1 LKEIIAMQKTKKIC
15 LQLSQVALVL
25 FLVTFLVTVLVRLL
39 PGDIATTLL
48 PFGTKEE
55 LDLVRTELGTNSNVF
70 VYYFRWLGNFLQGDL
85 GVYYNAGE
93 DYSSA
98 SMTVW
103 AMLSQT
109 IPRTLLIMVYTL
121 GFSLLCSVPL
131 GMLLAYKAD
140 TRTDKV
146 TSNILFGLS
155 SIPNFA
161 VGLGLA
167 YIIGV
172 KFALLNPI
180 GYVTWAEGPAE
191 HIKSVIMPVL
201 SLSLGL
207 IASFTRLLRADII
220 STLKEDFVTMASSK
234 GLSNRWILWRH
245 VFRPS
250 SLSLLT
256 AAALNM
262 GSLIGGAVVIEIIF
276 ALNGVGMFLVTSI
289 ARRQYLAIQS
299 TVALIAIAYVVFNL
313 IVDAFM
319 PKIDPR
325 IRSHRGA

>member
-1 LKEIIAMQKTKKIC
+1 MPKLFRITQR
-15 LQLSQVALVL
+15 LSQVVLVL
-25 FLVTFLVTVLVRLL
+25 FFVTFFVTFLVRLL
-39 PGDIATTLL
+39 PGDIATSLL
-48 PFGTKEE
+48 PFGTVEE
-55 LDLVRTELGTNSNVF
+55 RAQLRSELGLDTNIF
-70 VYYFRWLGNFLQGDL
+70 VYYFRWLGSFLQGDL
-85 GVYYNAGE
+85 GIYYAPGQS
-93 DYSSA
+93 YSDA
-98 SMTVW
+98 SYTVW
-103 AMLSQT
+103 GMLSLT

-121 GFSLLCSVPL
+121 GFSLLCSIPL
-131 GMLLAYKAD
+131 GMLLAYKSD
-140 TRTDKV
+140 TRIDKV
-146 TSNILFGLS
+146 ISNILFGLS

-172 KFALLNPI
+172 KFELLNPI
-180 GYVTWAEGPAE
+180 GYVTWAEGPVE

-207 IASFTRLLRADII
+207 IATFARLLRADII
-220 STLKEDFVTMASSK
+220 SILKEDFVTMASSK

-262 GSLIGGAVVIEIIF
+262 GSLIGGAVIIEVIF

-289 ARRQYLAIQS
+289 ALRQYLAIQS
-299 TVALIAIAYVVFNL
+299 TVALIAISYITFNL

-325 IRSHRGA
+325 IRSHHGA

>member
-1 LKEIIAMQKTKKIC
+1 MQKLIRIA
-15 LQLSQVALVL
+15 QRLSQVALVL
-25 FLVTFLVTVLVRLL
+25 FFVTFLVTLLVRLL
-39 PGDIATTLL
+39 PGDIATSLL
-48 PFGTKEE
+48 PFGTPEE
-55 LDLVRTELGTNSNVF
+55 QAQLRSELGLDTNIF
-70 VYYFRWLGNFLQGDL
+70 AYYFHWLWNFLHGDL

-93 DYSSA
+93 SYADA

-103 AMLSQT
+103 AMLSLT

-121 GFSLLCSVPL
+121 GFSLLCSIPL

-140 TRTDKV
+140 TRIDKV
-146 TSNILFGLS
+146 ISNTLFGLS

-167 YIIGV
+167 YVIGV
-172 KFALLNPI
+172 KFELLNPI

-207 IASFTRLLRADII
+207 IATFARLLRADII

-262 GSLIGGAVVIEIIF
+262 GSLIGGAVIIEAIF

-289 ARRQYLAIQS
+289 ALRQYLAIQS
-299 TVALIAIAYVVFNL
+299 TVALIAISYIVFNL

-325 IRSHRGA
+325 IRSHHGA

>member
-1 LKEIIAMQKTKKIC
+1 MQKLNKTT
-15 LQLSQVALVL
+15 QRLSQVALVL

-39 PGDIATTLL
+39 PGDIVTALI
-48 PFGTKEE
+48 PFGTEE
-55 LDLVRTELGTNSNVF
+55 EQAQLRSELGLDTNIF
-70 VYYFRWLGNFLQGDL
+70 VYYFRWLGSFLQGDL
-85 GVYYNAGE
+85 GIYYAPGE
-93 DYSSA
+93 SYSDA
-98 SMTVW
+98 SYTVW
-103 AMLSQT
+103 AMLSLT

-121 GFSLLCSVPL
+121 GFSLLCSIPL

-140 TRTDKV
+140 TRTDKAS
-146 TSNILFGLS
+146 SNILFGLS

-167 YIIGV
+167 YILGV
-172 KFALLNPI
+172 KFELLNPI

-191 HIKSVIMPVL
+191 HIKSMIMPVL
-201 SLSLGL
+201 SLSIGL
-207 IASFTRLLRADII
+207 IATFTRLLRADII

-234 GLSNRWILWRH
+234 GLSNRWILWKH

-262 GSLIGGAVVIEIIF
+262 GSLIGGAVVIEVIF

-289 ARRQYLAIQS
+289 ALRQYLAIQS
-299 TVALIAIAYVVFNL
+299 TVALIAISYIAFNL

-325 IRSHRGA
+325 IRSHHGA

>member
-1 LKEIIAMQKTKKIC
+1 
-15 LQLSQVALVL
+15 
-25 FLVTFLVTVLVRLL
+25 
-39 PGDIATTLL
+39 
-48 PFGTKEE
+48 
-55 LDLVRTELGTNSNVF
+55 
-70 VYYFRWLGNFLQGDL
+70 
-85 GVYYNAGE
+85 
-93 DYSSA
+93 
-98 SMTVW
+98 
-103 AMLSQT
+103 MLSLT

-121 GFSLLCSVPL
+121 GFSLLCSIPL

-146 TSNILFGLS
+146 SSNILFGLS

-167 YIIGV
+167 YILGV
-172 KFALLNPI
+172 KFELLNPI

-191 HIKSVIMPVL
+191 HIKSMIMPVL
-201 SLSLGL
+201 SLSIGL
-207 IASFTRLLRADII
+207 IATFTRLLRADII

-234 GLSNRWILWRH
+234 GLSNRWILWKH

-262 GSLIGGAVVIEIIF
+262 GSLIGGAVVIEVIF

-289 ARRQYLAIQS
+289 ALRQYLAIQS
-299 TVALIAIAYVVFNL
+299 TVALIAISYIAFNL

-325 IRSHRGA
+325 IRSHHGA

>member
-1 LKEIIAMQKTKKIC
+1 MQKLLKTTQR
-15 LQLSQVALVL
+15 LLQVALVL

-39 PGDIATTLL
+39 PGDIATTLF
-48 PFGTKEE
+48 PFATEE
-55 LDLVRTELGTNSNVF
+55 EKVVIREGLGVNMNIVS
-70 VYYFRWLGNFLQGDL
+70 YYFHWLGNFLQGDL
-85 GVYYNAGE
+85 GIYYNAGE
-93 DYSSA
+93 SYSEA

-103 AMLSQT
+103 AMLSLT
-109 IPRTLLIMVYTL
+109 IPRTLLIMAYTL
-121 GFSLLCSVPL
+121 GFSLLCSIPI

-140 TRTDKV
+140 TRIDKV
-146 TSNILFGLS
+146 ISNILFGLS

-172 KFALLNPI
+172 KFELLNPI
-180 GYVTWAEGPAE
+180 GYVTWAEGPVE
-191 HIKSVIMPVL
+191 HIKSMIMPVL

-207 IASFTRLLRADII
+207 IATFARLLRADII

-234 GLSNRWILWRH
+234 GLSNRWILWKH

-262 GSLIGGAVVIEIIF
+262 GSLIGGAVIIETIF

-289 ARRQYLAIQS
+289 ALRQYLAIQS
-299 TVALIAIAYVVFNL
+299 TVALIAISYIAFNL

-325 IRSHRGA
+325 IRSHHGA

>member
-1 LKEIIAMQKTKKIC
+1 MQKIKQIC

-25 FLVTFLVTVLVRLL
+25 FLVTFFVTVLVRLL

-48 PFGTKEE
+48 PFGTEEE
-55 LDLVRTELGTNSNVF
+55 LDLIRTELGTNSNVF

-85 GVYYNAGE
+85 GVYYSAGE
-93 DYSSA
+93 DYYSA

-121 GFSLLCSVPL
+121 GFSLLCSIPL
-131 GMLLAYKAD
+131 GMLLAYKSD
-140 TRTDKV
+140 TRIDKLL
-146 TSNILFGLS
+146 SNILFGLS

-167 YIIGV
+167 FLIGV
-172 KFALLNPI
+172 KFPLLDPI
-180 GYVTWAEGPAE
+180 GYVTWAEGATG

-207 IASFTRLLRADII
+207 IATFTRLLRADII

-262 GSLIGGAVVIEIIF
+262 GSLIGGAVIIEVIF

-289 ARRQYLAIQS
+289 ALRQYLAIQS
-299 TVALIAIAYVVFNL
+299 TVAIIAISYVVFNL

>member
-1 LKEIIAMQKTKKIC
+1 MQKIKQIS

-25 FLVTFLVTVLVRLL
+25 FLVTFFVTVLVRLL

-55 LDLVRTELGTNSNVF
+55 LDLIRTELGTNSNVF

-85 GVYYNAGE
+85 GVYYSAGE
-93 DYSSA
+93 DYYSA

-109 IPRTLLIMVYTL
+109 IPRTVLIMVYTL
-121 GFSLLCSVPL
+121 GFSLLCSIPL
-131 GMLLAYKAD
+131 GMLLAYKSD
-140 TRTDKV
+140 TRIDKV
-146 TSNILFGLS
+146 LSNILFGLS

-167 YIIGV
+167 FLIGV
-172 KFALLNPI
+172 KFPLLDPI
-180 GYVTWAEGPAE
+180 GYVTWAEGATG

-207 IASFTRLLRADII
+207 IATFTRLLRADII

-262 GSLIGGAVVIEIIF
+262 GSLIGGAVIIEVIF

-289 ARRQYLAIQS
+289 ALRQYLAIQS
-299 TVALIAIAYVVFNL
+299 TVALIAISYVVFNL

>member
-1 LKEIIAMQKTKKIC
+1 MQKIKQIS

-25 FLVTFLVTVLVRLL
+25 FLVTFFVTVLVRLL

-55 LDLVRTELGTNSNVF
+55 LDLIRTELGTNSNVF

-85 GVYYNAGE
+85 GVYYSAGE
-93 DYSSA
+93 DYYSA

-121 GFSLLCSVPL
+121 GFSLLCSIPL
-131 GMLLAYKAD
+131 GMLLAYKSD
-140 TRTDKV
+140 TRIDKV
-146 TSNILFGLS
+146 LSNILFGLS

-167 YIIGV
+167 
-172 KFALLNPI
+172 
-180 GYVTWAEGPAE
+180 WAEGATG

-207 IASFTRLLRADII
+207 IATFTRLLRADII

-262 GSLIGGAVVIEIIF
+262 GSLIGGAVIIEVIF

-289 ARRQYLAIQS
+289 ALRQYLAIQS
-299 TVALIAIAYVVFNL
+299 TVALIAISYVVFNL

>member
-1 LKEIIAMQKTKKIC
+1 MQRLIRIT
-15 LQLSQVALVL
+15 QRLSQVTLVL

-39 PGDIATTLL
+39 PGDIATTLF
-48 PFGTKEE
+48 PFA
-55 LDLVRTELGTNSNVF
+55 TEDEKVVIREGLGVNMNIVS
-70 VYYFRWLGNFLQGDL
+70 YYFHWLGNFLRGDL
-85 GVYYNAGE
+85 GIYYNAGE
-93 DYSSA
+93 SYSEA

-103 AMLSQT
+103 AMLSLT

-121 GFSLLCSVPL
+121 GFSLLCSIPL

-140 TRTDKV
+140 TRIDKV
-146 TSNILFGLS
+146 FSNILFGLS

-167 YIIGV
+167 YILGV
-172 KFALLNPI
+172 KFELLNPI
-180 GYVTWAEGPAE
+180 GYVTWAEGPVE
-191 HIKSVIMPVL
+191 HFKSMIMPVL

-207 IASFTRLLRADII
+207 IATFARLLRADII

-234 GLSNRWILWRH
+234 GLSNRWILWKH

-262 GSLIGGAVVIEIIF
+262 GSLIGGAVIIENIF

-289 ARRQYLAIQS
+289 ALRQYLAIQS
-299 TVALIAIAYVVFNL
+299 TVALIAISYIAFNL

-325 IRSHRGA
+325 IRSHHGA

>member
-1 LKEIIAMQKTKKIC
+1 MQKLIRTT
-15 LQLSQVALVL
+15 QRLSQVALVL
-25 FLVTFLVTVLVRLL
+25 FFVTFLVTLLVRLL
-39 PGDIATTLL
+39 PGDIATSLL
-48 PFGTKEE
+48 PFGTPEE
-55 LDLVRTELGTNSNVF
+55 QAQLRSELGLDTNIF
-70 VYYFRWLGNFLQGDL
+70 VYYFEWLVNFLKGDL

-93 DYSSA
+93 SYADA

-103 AMLSQT
+103 AMLSLT

-121 GFSLLCSVPL
+121 GFALLCSIPI

-140 TRTDKV
+140 TRIDKV
-146 TSNILFGLS
+146 ISNTLFGLS

-167 YIIGV
+167 YVIGV
-172 KFALLNPI
+172 KFELLNPI
-180 GYVTWAEGPAE
+180 GYVTWGEGPVE

-207 IASFTRLLRADII
+207 IATFARLLRADII

-262 GSLIGGAVVIEIIF
+262 GSLIGGAVIIEAIF

-289 ARRQYLAIQS
+289 ALRQYLAIQS
-299 TVALIAIAYVVFNL
+299 TVALIAISYIVFNL

-325 IRSHRGA
+325 IRSHHGA

>member
-1 LKEIIAMQKTKKIC
+1 MQKIKKSS
-15 LQLSQVALVL
+15 LRLAQVALVL

-39 PGDIATTLL
+39 PGDIATALL
-48 PFGTKEE
+48 PFGTEE
-55 LDLVRTELGTNSNVF
+55 EQAQLRSELGLDTNIF
-70 VYYFRWLGNFLQGDL
+70 VYYFRWLGSFLQGDL
-85 GVYYNAGE
+85 GVYYAPGE
-93 DYSSA
+93 SYSDA
-98 SMTVW
+98 SYTVW
-103 AMLSQT
+103 GMLSLT
-109 IPRTLLIMVYTL
+109 IPRTLLIMFYTL
-121 GFSLLCSVPL
+121 GFSLLCSIPL

-146 TSNILFGLS
+146 SSNILFGLS

-167 YIIGV
+167 YILGV
-172 KFALLNPI
+172 KFELLNPI
-180 GYVTWAEGPAE
+180 GYVTWAEGPSE

-201 SLSLGL
+201 SLSIGL
-207 IASFTRLLRADII
+207 IATFTRLLRADII

-234 GLSNRWILWRH
+234 GLSNRWILWKH

-262 GSLIGGAVVIEIIF
+262 GSLIGGAVIIEVIF

-289 ARRQYLAIQS
+289 ALRQYLAIQS
-299 TVALIAIAYVVFNL
+299 TVALIAISYVVFNL

-325 IRSHRGA
+325 IRSHYGA

>member
-1 LKEIIAMQKTKKIC
+1 MQKTKKIC

-262 GSLIGGAVVIEIIF
+262 GSLIGGAVVIEIVF

-289 ARRQYLAIQS
+289 ALRQYLAIQS

>member
-1 LKEIIAMQKTKKIC
+1 MQRLIRIAQR
-15 LQLSQVALVL
+15 LSQVALVL

-39 PGDIATTLL
+39 PGDIATTLF
-48 PFGTKEE
+48 PFATEE
-55 LDLVRTELGTNSNVF
+55 EKVVIREGLGVNMNIVS
-70 VYYFRWLGNFLQGDL
+70 YYFHWLGNFLRGDL
-85 GVYYNAGE
+85 GIYYNAGE
-93 DYSSA
+93 SYSEA

-103 AMLSQT
+103 AMLSLT

-121 GFSLLCSVPL
+121 GFSLLCSIPI

-140 TRTDKV
+140 TRIDKV
-146 TSNILFGLS
+146 ISNTLFGLS

-167 YIIGV
+167 YVIGV
-172 KFALLNPI
+172 KFELLNPI
-180 GYVTWAEGPAE
+180 GYVTWGEGSVE

-207 IASFTRLLRADII
+207 IATFARLLRADII

-262 GSLIGGAVVIEIIF
+262 GSLIGGAVIIEAIF

-289 ARRQYLAIQS
+289 ALRQYLAIQS
-299 TVALIAIAYVVFNL
+299 TVALIAISYIVFNL

-325 IRSHRGA
+325 IRSHHGA

>member
-1 LKEIIAMQKTKKIC
+1 MQKLIR
-15 LQLSQVALVL
+15 LSQRLLQVALVL
-25 FLVTFLVTVLVRLL
+25 FFVTFLVTLLVRLL
-39 PGDIATTLL
+39 PGDIATSLL
-48 PFGTKEE
+48 PFGTEE
-55 LDLVRTELGTNSNVF
+55 QRAQLRSELGLDTNIF
-70 VYYFRWLGNFLQGDL
+70 GYYFRWLGSFLQGDL
-85 GVYYNAGE
+85 GVYYAPGE
-93 DYSSA
+93 TYSDA
-98 SMTVW
+98 SYTVW
-103 AMLSQT
+103 AMLSLT

-121 GFSLLCSVPL
+121 GFSLLCSIPL

-140 TRTDKV
+140 TRIDKV

-167 YIIGV
+167 YVIGV
-172 KFALLNPI
+172 KFELLNPI
-180 GYVTWAEGPAE
+180 GYVTWGEGPVE

-207 IASFTRLLRADII
+207 IATFARLLRADII

-262 GSLIGGAVVIEIIF
+262 GSLIGGAVIIESIF

-289 ARRQYLAIQS
+289 ALRQYLAIQS
-299 TVALIAIAYVVFNL
+299 TVALIAISYIAFNL

-325 IRSHRGA
+325 IRSHHGA

>member
-1 LKEIIAMQKTKKIC
+1 MQKLIRIA
-15 LQLSQVALVL
+15 QRLSQVALVL
-25 FLVTFLVTVLVRLL
+25 FFVTFLVTLLVRLL
-39 PGDIATTLL
+39 PGDIATSLL
-48 PFGTKEE
+48 PFGTAEE
-55 LDLVRTELGTNSNVF
+55 QAQLRSELGLDTNIF
-70 VYYFRWLGNFLQGDL
+70 VYYFNWLGNFLKGDL

-93 DYSSA
+93 SYADA

-103 AMLSQT
+103 AMLSLT

-121 GFSLLCSVPL
+121 GFSLLCSIPL

-140 TRTDKV
+140 TRIDKV
-146 TSNILFGLS
+146 ISNTLFGLS

-167 YIIGV
+167 YVIGV
-172 KFALLNPI
+172 KFELLNPI

-207 IASFTRLLRADII
+207 IATFARILRADII

-262 GSLIGGAVVIEIIF
+262 GSLIGGAVIIEAIF

-289 ARRQYLAIQS
+289 ALRQYLAIQS
-299 TVALIAIAYVVFNL
+299 TVALIAISYIVFNL

-325 IRSHRGA
+325 IRSHHGA

>member
-1 LKEIIAMQKTKKIC
+1 MQKLIRIA
-15 LQLSQVALVL
+15 QRLSQVALVL

-39 PGDIATTLL
+39 PGDIVTALI
-48 PFGTKEE
+48 PFGTEE
-55 LDLVRTELGTNSNVF
+55 EQAQLRSELGLDTNIF
-70 VYYFRWLGNFLQGDL
+70 VYYFRWLGSFLQGDL
-85 GVYYNAGE
+85 GIYYAPGE
-93 DYSSA
+93 SYSDA
-98 SMTVW
+98 SYTVW
-103 AMLSQT
+103 AMLSLT

-121 GFSLLCSVPL
+121 GFSLLCSIPL

-140 TRTDKV
+140 TRTDKAS
-146 TSNILFGLS
+146 SNILFGLS

-167 YIIGV
+167 YILGV
-172 KFALLNPI
+172 KFELLNPI

-191 HIKSVIMPVL
+191 HIKSMIMPVL
-201 SLSLGL
+201 SLSIGL
-207 IASFTRLLRADII
+207 IATFTRLLRADII

-234 GLSNRWILWRH
+234 GLSNRWILWKH

-262 GSLIGGAVVIEIIF
+262 GSLIGGAVVIEVIF

-289 ARRQYLAIQS
+289 ALRQYLAIQS
-299 TVALIAIAYVVFNL
+299 TVALIAISYIAFNL

-325 IRSHRGA
+325 IRSHHGA

>member
-1 LKEIIAMQKTKKIC
+1 MQKLIR
-15 LQLSQVALVL
+15 LSQRLSQVALVL
-25 FLVTFLVTVLVRLL
+25 FFVTFLVTLLVRLL
-39 PGDIATTLL
+39 PGDIATSLL
-48 PFGTKEE
+48 PFGTEE
-55 LDLVRTELGTNSNVF
+55 QRAQLRSELGLDTNVF
-70 VYYFRWLGNFLQGDL
+70 GYYFDWLRNFLQGDL
-85 GVYYNAGE
+85 GVYYAPGE
-93 DYSSA
+93 TYSDA
-98 SMTVW
+98 SYTVW
-103 AMLSQT
+103 AMLSLT

-121 GFSLLCSVPL
+121 GFSLLCSIPL

-140 TRTDKV
+140 TRIDKV
-146 TSNILFGLS
+146 ISNILFGLS

-167 YIIGV
+167 YVIGV
-172 KFALLNPI
+172 KFELLNPI
-180 GYVTWAEGPAE
+180 GYVTWGEGPVE

-207 IASFTRLLRADII
+207 IATFARLLRADII

-262 GSLIGGAVVIEIIF
+262 GSLIGGAVIIEAIF

-289 ARRQYLAIQS
+289 ALRQYLAIQS
-299 TVALIAIAYVVFNL
+299 TVALIAISYIVFNL

-325 IRSHRGA
+325 IRSHHGA

>member
-1 LKEIIAMQKTKKIC
+1 MQKLIKTT
-15 LQLSQVALVL
+15 QRLSQVALVL

-39 PGDIATTLL
+39 PGDIVTALI
-48 PFGTKEE
+48 PFGTEE
-55 LDLVRTELGTNSNVF
+55 EQAQLRSELGLDTNIF
-70 VYYFRWLGNFLQGDL
+70 VYYFRWLGSFLQGDL
-85 GVYYNAGE
+85 GVYYAPGE
-93 DYSSA
+93 SYSDA
-98 SMTVW
+98 SYTVW
-103 AMLSQT
+103 AMLSLT

-121 GFSLLCSVPL
+121 GFSLLCSIPL

-140 TRTDKV
+140 TRTDKAS
-146 TSNILFGLS
+146 SNILFGLS

-167 YIIGV
+167 YILGV
-172 KFALLNPI
+172 KFELLNPI

-191 HIKSVIMPVL
+191 HIKSMIMPVL
-201 SLSLGL
+201 SLSIGL
-207 IASFTRLLRADII
+207 IATFTRLLRADII

-234 GLSNRWILWRH
+234 GLSNRWILWKH

-262 GSLIGGAVVIEIIF
+262 GSLIGGAVVIEVIF

-289 ARRQYLAIQS
+289 ALRQYLAIQS
-299 TVALIAIAYVVFNL
+299 TVALIAISYIAFNL

-325 IRSHRGA
+325 IRSHHGA

>member
-1 LKEIIAMQKTKKIC
+1 MQKTKKIC

>member
-1 LKEIIAMQKTKKIC
+1 MQKIIKTT
-15 LQLSQVALVL
+15 QRLSQVALVL

-39 PGDIATTLL
+39 PGDIVTALI
-48 PFGTKEE
+48 PFGTEE
-55 LDLVRTELGTNSNVF
+55 EQAQLRSELGLDTNIF
-70 VYYFRWLGNFLQGDL
+70 VYYFRWLGSFLQGDL
-85 GVYYNAGE
+85 GVYYAPGE
-93 DYSSA
+93 SYSDA
-98 SMTVW
+98 SYTVW
-103 AMLSQT
+103 AMLSLT

-121 GFSLLCSVPL
+121 GFSLLCSIPL

-146 TSNILFGLS
+146 SSNILFGLS

-167 YIIGV
+167 YILGV
-172 KFALLNPI
+172 KFELLNPI

-191 HIKSVIMPVL
+191 HIKSMIMPVL
-201 SLSLGL
+201 SLSIGL
-207 IASFTRLLRADII
+207 IATFTRLLRADII

-234 GLSNRWILWRH
+234 GLSNRWILWKH

-262 GSLIGGAVVIEIIF
+262 GSLIGGAVVIEVIF

-289 ARRQYLAIQS
+289 ALRQYLAIQS
-299 TVALIAIAYVVFNL
+299 TVALIAISYIAFNL

-325 IRSHRGA
+325 IRSHHGA

>member
-1 LKEIIAMQKTKKIC
+1 MQKTKKIC

-25 FLVTFLVTVLVRLL
+25 FLVTFLVTILVRLL

-191 HIKSVIMPVL
+191 HVKSVIMPVL

-289 ARRQYLAIQS
+289 ALRQYLAIQS

>member
-1 LKEIIAMQKTKKIC
+1 
-15 LQLSQVALVL
+15 
-25 FLVTFLVTVLVRLL
+25 
-39 PGDIATTLL
+39 
-48 PFGTKEE
+48 
-55 LDLVRTELGTNSNVF
+55 
-70 VYYFRWLGNFLQGDL
+70 
-85 GVYYNAGE
+85 
-93 DYSSA
+93 
-98 SMTVW
+98 
-103 AMLSQT
+103 MLSLT

-121 GFSLLCSVPL
+121 GFSLLCSIPI

-140 TRTDKV
+140 TRIDKV
-146 TSNILFGLS
+146 ISNTLFGLS

-167 YIIGV
+167 YVIGV
-172 KFALLNPI
+172 KFELLNPI
-180 GYVTWAEGPAE
+180 GYVTWGEGPVE

-207 IASFTRLLRADII
+207 IATFARLLRADII

-262 GSLIGGAVVIEIIF
+262 GSLIGGAVIIEAIF

-289 ARRQYLAIQS
+289 ALRQYLAIQS
-299 TVALIAIAYVVFNL
+299 TVALIAISYIVFNL

-325 IRSHRGA
+325 IRSHHGA

>member
-1 LKEIIAMQKTKKIC
+1 MQKLIR
-15 LQLSQVALVL
+15 LSQRLSQVALVL
-25 FLVTFLVTVLVRLL
+25 FFVTFLVTLLVRLL
-39 PGDIATTLL
+39 PGDIATSLL
-48 PFGTKEE
+48 PFGTEE
-55 LDLVRTELGTNSNVF
+55 QRAQLRSELGLDTNVF
-70 VYYFRWLGNFLQGDL
+70 GYYFDWLRNFLHGDL
-85 GVYYNAGE
+85 GVYYAPGE
-93 DYSSA
+93 TYSDA
-98 SMTVW
+98 SYTVW
-103 AMLSQT
+103 AMLSLT

-121 GFSLLCSVPL
+121 GFSLLCSIPL

-140 TRTDKV
+140 TRIDKV
-146 TSNILFGLS
+146 ISNILFGLS

-167 YIIGV
+167 YVIGV
-172 KFALLNPI
+172 KFELLNPI
-180 GYVTWAEGPAE
+180 GYVTWGEGPVE

-207 IASFTRLLRADII
+207 IATFARLLRADII

-262 GSLIGGAVVIEIIF
+262 GSLIGGAVIIEAIF

-289 ARRQYLAIQS
+289 ALRQYLAIQS
-299 TVALIAIAYVVFNL
+299 TVALIAISYIAFNL

-325 IRSHRGA
+325 IRSHHGA

>member
-1 LKEIIAMQKTKKIC
+1 MQKLIR
-15 LQLSQVALVL
+15 LSQRLSQVVLVL
-25 FLVTFLVTVLVRLL
+25 FFVTFLVTLLVRLL
-39 PGDIATTLL
+39 PGDIATSLL
-48 PFGTKEE
+48 PFGSAEE
-55 LDLVRTELGTNSNVF
+55 QAQLRSELGLDTNIF
-70 VYYFRWLGNFLQGDL
+70 VYYFEWLVNFLQGDL
-85 GVYYNAGE
+85 GVYYAPGE
-93 DYSSA
+93 SYSDA
-98 SMTVW
+98 SYTVW
-103 AMLSQT
+103 AMLSLT

-121 GFSLLCSVPL
+121 GFSLLCSIPL
-131 GMLLAYKAD
+131 GMLLAYNAD
-140 TRTDKV
+140 TRIDKV
-146 TSNILFGLS
+146 ISNILFGLS

-172 KFALLNPI
+172 KFELLNPI
-180 GYVTWAEGPAE
+180 GYVTWGEGSVE

-207 IASFTRLLRADII
+207 IATFARLLRADII

-262 GSLIGGAVVIEIIF
+262 GSLIGGAVIIEAIF

-289 ARRQYLAIQS
+289 ALRQYLAIQS
-299 TVALIAIAYVVFNL
+299 TVALIAISYIVFNL

-325 IRSHRGA
+325 IRSHHGA

>member
-1 LKEIIAMQKTKKIC
+1 MQKLIKTT
-15 LQLSQVALVL
+15 QRLSQVALVL

-39 PGDIATTLL
+39 PGDIVTALI
-48 PFGTKEE
+48 PFGTEE
-55 LDLVRTELGTNSNVF
+55 EQAQLRSELGLDTNIF
-70 VYYFRWLGNFLQGDL
+70 VYYFRWLGSFLQGDL
-85 GVYYNAGE
+85 GIYYAPGE
-93 DYSSA
+93 SYSDA
-98 SMTVW
+98 SYTVW
-103 AMLSQT
+103 AMLSLT

-121 GFSLLCSVPL
+121 GFSLLCSIPL

-140 TRTDKV
+140 TRTDKAS
-146 TSNILFGLS
+146 SNILFGLS

-167 YIIGV
+167 YILGV
-172 KFALLNPI
+172 KFELLNPI

-191 HIKSVIMPVL
+191 HIKSMIMPVL
-201 SLSLGL
+201 SLSIGL
-207 IASFTRLLRADII
+207 IATFTRLLRADII

-234 GLSNRWILWRH
+234 GLSNRWILWKH

-262 GSLIGGAVVIEIIF
+262 GSLIGGAVVIEVIF

-289 ARRQYLAIQS
+289 ALRQYLAIQS
-299 TVALIAIAYVVFNL
+299 TVALIAISYIAFNL

-325 IRSHRGA
+325 IRSHHGA

>member
-1 LKEIIAMQKTKKIC
+1 MQKLIKTT
-15 LQLSQVALVL
+15 QRLSQVALVL

-39 PGDIATTLL
+39 PGDIVTALI
-48 PFGTKEE
+48 PFGTEE
-55 LDLVRTELGTNSNVF
+55 EQAQLRSELGLDTNIF
-70 VYYFRWLGNFLQGDL
+70 VYYFRWLGSFLQGDL
-85 GVYYNAGE
+85 GIYYAPGE
-93 DYSSA
+93 SYSDA
-98 SMTVW
+98 SYTVW
-103 AMLSQT
+103 AMLSLT

-121 GFSLLCSVPL
+121 GFSLLCSIPL

-140 TRTDKV
+140 TRTDKAS
-146 TSNILFGLS
+146 SNILFGLS

-167 YIIGV
+167 YILGV
-172 KFALLNPI
+172 KFELLNPI

-191 HIKSVIMPVL
+191 HIKSMIMPVL
-201 SLSLGL
+201 SLSIGL
-207 IASFTRLLRADII
+207 IATFTRLLRADII

-234 GLSNRWILWRH
+234 GLSNRWILWKH

-262 GSLIGGAVVIEIIF
+262 GSLIGGAVVIEVIF

-289 ARRQYLAIQS
+289 ALRQYLAIQS
-299 TVALIAIAYVVFNL
+299 TVALIAISYIAFNL

-325 IRSHRGA
+325 IRSHNGA

>member
-1 LKEIIAMQKTKKIC
+1 MQKTKNIC

-180 GYVTWAEGPAE
+180 GYVTWAEW
-191 HIKSVIMPVL
+191 PV
-201 SLSLGL
+201 
-207 IASFTRLLRADII
+207 
-220 STLKEDFVTMASSK
+220 
-234 GLSNRWILWRH
+234 
-245 VFRPS
+245 
-250 SLSLLT
+250 
-256 AAALNM
+256 
-262 GSLIGGAVVIEIIF
+262 
-276 ALNGVGMFLVTSI
+276 
-289 ARRQYLAIQS
+289 
-299 TVALIAIAYVVFNL
+299 
-313 IVDAFM
+313 
-319 PKIDPR
+319 
-325 IRSHRGA
+325 

>member
-1 LKEIIAMQKTKKIC
+1 MQRLIRIT
-15 LQLSQVALVL
+15 QRLSQVTLVL

-39 PGDIATTLL
+39 PGDIATTLF
-48 PFGTKEE
+48 PFA
-55 LDLVRTELGTNSNVF
+55 TEDEKVVIREGLGVNMNIVS
-70 VYYFRWLGNFLQGDL
+70 YYFHWLGNFLRGDL
-85 GVYYNAGE
+85 GIYYNAGE
-93 DYSSA
+93 SYSEA

-103 AMLSQT
+103 AMLSLT
-109 IPRTLLIMVYTL
+109 IPRTLLIMAYTL
-121 GFSLLCSVPL
+121 VFSLLCSIPL

-140 TRTDKV
+140 TRIDKV
-146 TSNILFGLS
+146 FSNILFGLS

-167 YIIGV
+167 YILGV
-172 KFALLNPI
+172 KFELLNPI
-180 GYVTWAEGPAE
+180 GYVTWAEGPVE
-191 HIKSVIMPVL
+191 HIKSMIMPVL

-207 IASFTRLLRADII
+207 IATFARLLRADII

-234 GLSNRWILWRH
+234 GLSNRWILWKH

-262 GSLIGGAVVIEIIF
+262 GSLIGGAVIIENIF

-289 ARRQYLAIQS
+289 ALRQYLAIQS
-299 TVALIAIAYVVFNL
+299 TVALIAISYIAFNL

-325 IRSHRGA
+325 IRSHHGA

>member
-1 LKEIIAMQKTKKIC
+1 MQKLIKTT
-15 LQLSQVALVL
+15 QRLSQVALVL

-39 PGDIATTLL
+39 PGDIVTALI
-48 PFGTKEE
+48 PFGTEE
-55 LDLVRTELGTNSNVF
+55 EQAQLRSELGLDTNIF
-70 VYYFRWLGNFLQGDL
+70 VYYFRWLGSFLQGDL
-85 GVYYNAGE
+85 GIYYAPGE
-93 DYSSA
+93 SYSDA
-98 SMTVW
+98 SYTVW
-103 AMLSQT
+103 AMLSLT

-121 GFSLLCSVPL
+121 GFSLLCSIPL

-140 TRTDKV
+140 TRTDKAS
-146 TSNILFGLS
+146 SNILFGLS

-167 YIIGV
+167 YILGV
-172 KFALLNPI
+172 KFELLNPI

-191 HIKSVIMPVL
+191 HIKSMIMQVL
-201 SLSLGL
+201 SLSIGL
-207 IASFTRLLRADII
+207 IATFTRLLRADII

-234 GLSNRWILWRH
+234 GLSNRWILWKH

-262 GSLIGGAVVIEIIF
+262 GSLIGGAVVIEVIF

-289 ARRQYLAIQS
+289 ALRQYLAIQS
-299 TVALIAIAYVVFNL
+299 TVALIAISYIAFNL

-325 IRSHRGA
+325 IRSHHGA

>member
-1 LKEIIAMQKTKKIC
+1 MQKLIRIT
-15 LQLSQVALVL
+15 QRLSQVALVL

-39 PGDIATTLL
+39 PGDIATTLF
-48 PFGTKEE
+48 PFATEE
-55 LDLVRTELGTNSNVF
+55 EKVEIREGLGVNMNIVS
-70 VYYFRWLGNFLQGDL
+70 YYFHWLGNFLQGDL
-85 GVYYNAGE
+85 GIYYNAGE
-93 DYSSA
+93 SYSEA

-103 AMLSQT
+103 AMLSLT
-109 IPRTLLIMVYTL
+109 IPRTLLIMAYTL
-121 GFSLLCSVPL
+121 GFSLLCSIPI

-140 TRTDKV
+140 TRIDKII
-146 TSNILFGLS
+146 SNILFGLS

-172 KFALLNPI
+172 KFELLNPI
-180 GYVTWAEGPAE
+180 GYVTWAEGPVE
-191 HIKSVIMPVL
+191 HIKSMIMPVL

-207 IASFTRLLRADII
+207 IATFARLLRADII

-262 GSLIGGAVVIEIIF
+262 GSLIGGAVIIETIF

-289 ARRQYLAIQS
+289 ALRQYLAIQS
-299 TVALIAIAYVVFNL
+299 TVALIAISYIAFNL

-325 IRSHRGA
+325 IRSHHGA

>member
-1 LKEIIAMQKTKKIC
+1 MQKTKKIC

-262 GSLIGGAVVIEIIF
+262 GSLIGGAVVMEIIF

-289 ARRQYLAIQS
+289 ALRQYLAIQS

>member
-1 LKEIIAMQKTKKIC
+1 MQKLTRTAQR
-15 LQLSQVALVL
+15 LLQVALVL

-39 PGDIATTLL
+39 PGDIATTLF
-48 PFGTKEE
+48 PFATEE
-55 LDLVRTELGTNSNVF
+55 EKVTIREGLGVNMNIFT
-70 VYYFRWLGNFLQGDL
+70 YYFHWLSNFVQGDL
-85 GVYYNAGE
+85 GVYYNPGE
-93 DYSSA
+93 SYLEA

-109 IPRTLLIMVYTL
+109 IPRTLLIMIYTL
-121 GFSLLCSVPL
+121 GFSLLCSIPL

-140 TRTDKV
+140 TRIDKV
-146 TSNILFGLS
+146 LSNILFGLS

-172 KFALLNPI
+172 KFELLDPV
-180 GYVTWAEGPAE
+180 GYVTWAEGPAA
-191 HIKSVIMPVL
+191 HIKSIILPVL

-207 IASFTRLLRADII
+207 IATFARLLRADII

-234 GLSNRWILWRH
+234 GLSNRWILWKH

-262 GSLIGGAVVIEIIF
+262 GSLIGGAVIIESIF

-289 ARRQYLAIQS
+289 ALRQYLAIQS
-299 TVALIAIAYVVFNL
+299 TVALIAISYIAFNL

-325 IRSHRGA
+325 IRSHHGA